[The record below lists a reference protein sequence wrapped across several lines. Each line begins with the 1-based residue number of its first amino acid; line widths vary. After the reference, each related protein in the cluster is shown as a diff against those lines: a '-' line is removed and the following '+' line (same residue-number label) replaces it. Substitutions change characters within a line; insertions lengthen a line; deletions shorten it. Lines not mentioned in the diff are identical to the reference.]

1 MGDSRTMRI
10 RLTTDLLTGLLFL
23 GLGAFAIIY
32 GWNYPIGT
40 AARMGPG
47 YYPMIL
53 ASGLILLG
61 SILVGRSFVTGNDDD
76 TLGEIAVRPLVF
88 VLAGTLAFG
97 LVVER
102 TGFILASFLLIFAAR
117 LADRDFRLVEVTM
130 LAAVLVVFIGALFW
144 LGLSLPLKPFP
155 TFD

>member
-1 MGDSRTMRI
+1 MHI
-10 RLTTDLLTGLLFL
+10 RLTTDLLTGFLFL

-47 YYPMIL
+47 YFPMIL

-61 SILVGRSFVTGNDDD
+61 GILVGRTLVAPKADD
-76 TLGEIAVRPLVF
+76 TLGEIAIRPLVF
-88 VLAGTLAFG
+88 VLAGTLAFA

-102 TGFILASFLLIFAAR
+102 TGFIIASFVLIFAAR
-117 LADRDFRLVEVTM
+117 CADRDFRLVEVTL
-130 LAAVLVVFIGALFW
+130 LAAVLVVFIAALFW

-155 TFD
+155 NFD

>member
-1 MGDSRTMRI
+1 MRL
-10 RLTTDLLTGLLFL
+10 RLTTDFLTGLLFL

-53 ASGLILLG
+53 ACGLILLG
-61 SILVGRSFVTGNDDD
+61 GILVVRSFVTFNDDD

-88 VLAGTLAFG
+88 VLAGTLVFA

-102 TGFILASFLLIFAAR
+102 TGFIIASFILIFAAR
-117 LADRDFRLVEVTM
+117 CADRDFRLVEVTL
-130 LAAVLVVFIGALFW
+130 LAAVLVVFIAALFW
-144 LGLSLPLKPFP
+144 LGLSLPLPLFP
-155 TFD
+155 QFD